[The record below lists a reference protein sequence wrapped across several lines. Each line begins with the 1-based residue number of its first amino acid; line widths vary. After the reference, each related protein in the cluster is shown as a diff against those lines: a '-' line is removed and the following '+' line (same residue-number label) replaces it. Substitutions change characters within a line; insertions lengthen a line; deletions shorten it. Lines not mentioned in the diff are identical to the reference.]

1 MDDAIEEWRPGS
13 FTKNFSWGA
22 PSNGLKQLHAEI
34 NQGFSEGVQS
44 VPRSAFRKRIASS
57 GRPDYIP
64 LNFFL
69 FNAPQLGADFVIY
82 DELCFQA
89 QFFPHSSDF
98 DLLALFA
105 FNFSFVGIWNKAQ
118 PGQDRPA
125 LWANSYVRERLAADL
140 DWDAT
145 RASADDIQSYVS
157 NDPRFKAQTSRKI
170 STNLAYLYKIG
181 KLYKCKTEKI
191 ERWWINAL
199 FLALD
204 RIVQTRLL
212 QGKTTLANDYA
223 ALLTSNGFMQLTG
236 PRSLEK
242 QLAIKHLSKLYAAC
256 GGINR
261 FSDDFVKG
269 LTLTNLATIQNYI
282 DVRPGGAIHVSN
294 PNILKTLPMI
304 CASLARHAGFDFL
317 DPDELEAFNVDDFVK
332 AKAASAISRLA
343 ARGIKPT
350 MTAAELL
357 KLTREK

>member
-1 MDDAIEEWRPGS
+1 MTDEIEEWRPGS
-13 FTKNFSWGA
+13 FTKNFSWGGPA
-22 PSNGLKQLHAEI
+22 NGLRQLHTEI
-34 NQGFSEGVQS
+34 NKGFADGVHS
-44 VPRSAFRKRIASS
+44 IPRPAFRKRIASS

-64 LNFFL
+64 INFFL
-69 FNAPQLGADFVIY
+69 FNAPQAGVDFVVY

-89 QFFPHSSDF
+89 QFFPHNSDF

-105 FNFSFVGIWNKAQ
+105 FNLSFVGVWNRAQ

-125 LWANSYVRERLAADL
+125 LWANSYVRERLAAEL
-140 DWDAT
+140 DWDASLVT
-145 RASADDIQSYVS
+145 ADDIQSYVS
-157 NDPRFKAQTSRKI
+157 RDPRFKAQTSRKL

-181 KLYKCKTEKI
+181 NIYKCKTEKI

-212 QGKTTLANDYA
+212 RGKHTPENEYA
-223 ALLTSNGFMQLTG
+223 SLLVSNGFMQLTG
-236 PRSLEK
+236 PRSIEK
-242 QLAIKHLSKLYAAC
+242 QLAVKHLVKLYAAC
-256 GGINR
+256 GGIKR
-261 FSDDFVKG
+261 FSDEFVRE

-282 DVRPGGAIHVSN
+282 DARPGGAVHVSN

-304 CASLARHAGFDFL
+304 CASLARYSGFDFL
-317 DPDELEAFNVDDFVK
+317 DPEELENFSVEDFVK
-332 AKAASAISRLA
+332 AKAASAINRLA
-343 ARGIKPT
+343 ERGIRPT